1 LYKLRVDKENYRN
14 QLINLEDTLKDYEM
28 VMGNQKQ
35 QNMNTQCLINSKE
48 EQICQLEAQFNE
60 NRQKL
65 KLANEEI
72 MRLEDRISLMSN
84 DFNNLKNIKEDLES
98 KVTNLTVLNSIHLF
112 NHIPRMIMHYASTI
126 FTYYYY
132 EFFFKC

>member
-1 LYKLRVDKENYRN
+1 MYKLRVDKENYRN

-48 EQICQLEAQFNE
+48 EQICQLETQFNE

-98 KVTNLTVLNSIHLF
+98 KVTNFIVLNNKHKFS
-112 NHIPRMIMHYASTI
+112 
-126 FTYYYY
+126 
-132 EFFFKC
+132 